1 MRASLAAGALVRFLL
16 VPRYELTTGAAR
28 TTLVPSLS

>member
-16 VPRYELTTGAAR
+16 IPRYEPQTGAAC
-28 TTLVPSLS
+28 TALVHPLS

>member
-16 VPRYELTTGAAR
+16 IPRYELQTGAAR
-28 TTLVPSLS
+28 TTLVHLLS